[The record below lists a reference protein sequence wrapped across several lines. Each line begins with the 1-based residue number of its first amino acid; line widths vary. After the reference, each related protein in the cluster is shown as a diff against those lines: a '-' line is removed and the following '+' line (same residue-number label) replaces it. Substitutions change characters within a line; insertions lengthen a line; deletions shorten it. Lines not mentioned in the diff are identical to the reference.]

1 MNLLGVIKMTDAALI
16 LEGGGMRGVYTAG
29 VLDFF
34 LDKKIEFPVCYAVS
48 AGACHGSSFLAK
60 QRKRA
65 FNVNV
70 DYLKDKRYAGI
81 YSLIK
86 TGDFFGVDMVYNLIP
101 NELSPFDYDEYEKY
115 TGKFFVAV
123 TNCKT
128 GKAEYM
134 QITDMRRDILAVRA
148 SSSLPIIS
156 RIVEIEGKEYLDGG
170 IVDSIPIKKSIEDG
184 NIRNVVI
191 LTRDKTYRKPPS
203 GMRKLIKAKY
213 KKYPMLVRSIEI
225 RHVRYNNTLALI
237 DEERK
242 AGRAYVIQPEKPVTI
257 GRLEKNKEKLTA
269 LYNQGYSD
277 GRKHYKAL
285 TEFLNAQN

>member
-1 MNLLGVIKMTDAALI
+1 MTDAALI

-34 LDKKIEFPVCYAVS
+34 LDKKIEFPACYAVS

-70 DYLKDKRYAGI
+70 DYLKDRRYAGL

-101 NELSPFDYDEYEKY
+101 NELNPFDYDEYEKY
-115 TGKFFVAV
+115 IGKFFVAV

-128 GKAEYM
+128 GKAEYL
-134 QITDMRRDILAVRA
+134 QIKDMRKDILAVRA
-148 SSSLPIIS
+148 SSSLPLIS
-156 RIVEIEGKEYLDGG
+156 RIVEIDGKEYLDGG
-170 IVDSIPIKKSIEDG
+170 VVDSIPIKKSIEDG
-184 NIRNVVI
+184 NIKNVVI
-191 LTRDKTYRKPPS
+191 LTRDKTYRKSPS
-203 GMRKLIKAKY
+203 GMMKLIKAKY
-213 KKYPMLVRSIEI
+213 KKYPMLVRSIGI

-237 DEERK
+237 EQEQK
-242 AGRAYVIQPEKPVTI
+242 AGRAYVIQPEKPVGI

-285 TEFLNAQN
+285 MNFLNAES

>member
-1 MNLLGVIKMTDAALI
+1 MTDAALI

-65 FNVNV
+65 FNVTI
-70 DYLKDKRYAGI
+70 DYLKDKRYAGV

-101 NELSPFDYDEYEKY
+101 NELNPFDYDEYEKY

-123 TNCKT
+123 TNCRT

-134 QITDMRRDILAVRA
+134 LITDMRKDILVVRA
-148 SSSLPIIS
+148 SSSLPLIS
-156 RIVEIEGKEYLDGG
+156 RIVEIDGKEYLDGG
-170 IVDSIPIKKSIEDG
+170 VVDSIPIKKSIEDG
-184 NIRNVVI
+184 NMKNVVI

-203 GMRKLIKAKY
+203 GMMKFIKAKY

-237 DEERK
+237 DEEQK
-242 AGRAYVIQPEKPVTI
+242 AGRAYVIQPQMPVAI

-285 TEFLNAQN
+285 MDFLNGQN